1 MADYETSPFDELM
14 RIQDRVDR
22 MVSGLLAVTGMNM
35 DMPDMDIG
43 QPDSDITVT
52 VDLPR
57 VDIRQ
62 QDGDILMTVD
72 LPGVDEKDID
82 VDLLDERILEITVR
96 KKIEKAGEEDV
107 GSSGLERG
115 FMFCCR
121 SIVLQAPV
129 DMTKATY
136 DGSVLT
142 LTLSAKKKA
151 EGETGEVPA
160 A

>member
-1 MADYETSPFDELM
+1 MADYEMSPFDELA

-22 MVSGLLAVTGMNM
+22 MVRGLFALTGMNM

-43 QPDSDITVT
+43 QQDSDITVT

-82 VDLLDERILEITVR
+82 VDLLDERILEIAAR
-96 KKIEKAGEEDV
+96 KKSEKAGEEEV

-115 FMFCCR
+115 FMFYCR
-121 SIVLQAPV
+121 SIALPAPV
-129 DMTKATY
+129 DMSKATY
-136 DGSVLT
+136 YDGVLT

>member
-1 MADYETSPFDELM
+1 MADYEMSPFDELA

-22 MVSGLLAVTGMNM
+22 MVRGLSAVTGMNM

-43 QPDSDITVT
+43 QQDSDIIVT

-82 VDLLDERILEITVR
+82 VDLLDERILEITAR
-96 KKIEKAGEEDV
+96 KKQREGREGRSGVLRPGARVHVLLPLNCITGARRHDEGDLRWRRAYPDTVREEE
-107 GSSGLERG
+107 SGWGDR
-115 FMFCCR
+115 
-121 SIVLQAPV
+121 
-129 DMTKATY
+129 
-136 DGSVLT
+136 
-142 LTLSAKKKA
+142 
-151 EGETGEVPA
+151 
-160 A
+160 